1 MYQSLMLEW
10 VTQRPVRIHPSINI
24 VIAAKKGFINLE
36 IEHPCDHKNT
46 FVVPM
51 RAGGKIDEKFLPS
64 KFSGCAILLPE
75 MHVLL
80 ISVVGWGGGISLYKL
95 CVHTSF
101 TLLEKQILTL

>member
-1 MYQSLMLEW
+1 MLLW

-24 VIAAKKGFINLE
+24 VIEAKKGFINLE
-36 IEHPCDHKNT
+36 IEHPCDHKNK

-64 KFSGCAILLPE
+64 KFSGCAVLPE
-75 MHVLL
+75 IHVLL
-80 ISVVGWGGGISLYKL
+80 TSIVGWGICLYKQ

-101 TLLEKQILTL
+101 TLLEKKNSDIVG